1 MYNPNE
7 YVPNPIDTS
16 DVVLPPEVDSLIEKL
31 AENTHEVWA
40 KNRQKQGWT
49 FGFKRDDA
57 KKETPCMLPY
67 EMLDDSEKEY
77 DRATAYE
84 TLALICKLGYKI
96 VKADE

>member
-40 KNRQKQGWT
+40 KNRKN
-49 FGFKRDDA
+49 
-57 KKETPCMLPY
+57 
-67 EMLDDSEKEY
+67 
-77 DRATAYE
+77 
-84 TLALICKLGYKI
+84 
-96 VKADE
+96 